1 MRTAMLTCTQV
12 HTDGAITMTD
22 TTTVTARLP
31 KALDA
36 ELKKIA
42 KRYRRSRSFMITE
55 AINDLVE
62 LERMRQAALQEG
74 RDAIRRGAYAEHD
87 DVEAW
92 ARSLGSAKQKPRP
105 DRRKARAA

>member
-1 MRTAMLTCTQV
+1 MYTNVSDRLA
-12 HTDGAITMTD
+12 MTD

-36 ELKKIA
+36 ELRKIA
-42 KRYRRSRSFMITE
+42 KQHRRSRSFMIAE
-55 AINDLVE
+55 AVAELVE

-87 DVEAW
+87 EVEAW
-92 ARSLGSAKQKPRP
+92 TRSLGTAKPLPRP
-105 DRRKARAA
+105 DRKKARAA